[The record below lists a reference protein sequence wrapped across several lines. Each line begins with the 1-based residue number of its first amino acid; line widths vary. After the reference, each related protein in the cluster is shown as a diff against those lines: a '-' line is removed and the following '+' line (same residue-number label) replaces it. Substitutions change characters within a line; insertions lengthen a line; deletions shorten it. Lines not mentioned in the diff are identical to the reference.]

1 MIDYHLHVIA
11 HGDRPMTVE
20 NILRYCEVAKERGV
34 SQMGIT
40 EHDRYLEEIDLAAFQ
55 EARELSHD
63 VDLRLG
69 IEIDFVPGAEER
81 MDNDATALPYDYVIG
96 SVHRVDNE
104 EVDRATDQR
113 IYDRYETYDLY
124 AAYYANVR
132 KAALSG
138 RFEVLGHPDLIKI
151 FRHFP
156 DRDITPIL
164 EETADAVAES
174 GVVVDVNAAG
184 LRKPVGEVYP
194 AREFLE
200 DVPQE
205 RRPYRP
211 LLGCPRPGTGRN
223 GLRHEP
229 RARARRRLPRG
240 RHLQKPRAGDP
251 PTMTEE
257 LFLKDSYTK
266 EFEARVV
273 KLEGRE
279 VILDR
284 TAFYPGGGGQPPDKG
299 SLGIGPIEAM
309 VVDVRR
315 EGGEVVHVM
324 DKPIPDTVRDLK
336 GELDWGRRF
345 AHMRYHT
352 ALHVLSGVI
361 WRNFDA
367 RVTGGQMRADRA
379 RMDFSFPGE
388 WTADIV
394 GEIERLTNDALAEE
408 RPVRVYELEREK
420 ALANPDLIRTQVN
433 LVPERVRRIRI
444 VEIQGLDTQADGGTH
459 VANTREVG
467 RIDITGHKSKGR
479 QNKRI
484 EFVLR

>member
-1 MIDYHLHVIA
+1 
-11 HGDRPMTVE
+11 
-20 NILRYCEVAKERGV
+20 
-34 SQMGIT
+34 
-40 EHDRYLEEIDLAAFQ
+40 
-55 EARELSHD
+55 
-63 VDLRLG
+63 
-69 IEIDFVPGAEER
+69 
-81 MDNDATALPYDYVIG
+81 
-96 SVHRVDNE
+96 
-104 EVDRATDQR
+104 
-113 IYDRYETYDLY
+113 
-124 AAYYANVR
+124 
-132 KAALSG
+132 
-138 RFEVLGHPDLIKI
+138 
-151 FRHFP
+151 
-156 DRDITPIL
+156 
-164 EETADAVAES
+164 
-174 GVVVDVNAAG
+174 
-184 LRKPVGEVYP
+184 
-194 AREFLE
+194 
-200 DVPQE
+200 
-205 RRPYRP
+205 
-211 LLGCPRPGTGRN
+211 
-223 GLRHEP
+223 
-229 RARARRRLPRG
+229 
-240 RHLQKPRAGDP
+240 
-251 PTMTEE
+251 MTEE

-266 EFEARVV
+266 VFEARVV

-284 TAFYPGGGGQPPDKG
+284 TTFYPGGGGQPPDKG

-315 EGGEVVHVM
+315 EGGEIVHVM
-324 DKPIPDTVRDLK
+324 DKPIPDTVQDLK
-336 GELDWGRRF
+336 CALDWRRRF

-361 WRNFDA
+361 SRNFDA

-408 RPVRVYELEREK
+408 RPVKVYELEREK